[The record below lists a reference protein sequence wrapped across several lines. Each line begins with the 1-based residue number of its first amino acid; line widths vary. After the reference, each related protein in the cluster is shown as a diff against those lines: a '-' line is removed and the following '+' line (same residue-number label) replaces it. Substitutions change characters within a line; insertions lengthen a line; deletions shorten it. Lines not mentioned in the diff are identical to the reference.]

1 VVNPLGRRPGKSDTR
16 ADIIEAACISF
27 AEEGYDKAS
36 LRGIARRAGV
46 DPALIH
52 HYFAGKSEL
61 FMAALSIRRDPG
73 DIFDEVQASTA
84 AGESLVRAFLEEWE
98 PEGPSDGPS
107 PFLTVVQAVSAS
119 PDTARALRE
128 FLTERVWARQR
139 KDGKPP
145 GPNLRQSLITSQ
157 LFGIAVARY
166 VLCLEPLASATID
179 DVASWCGPM
188 VEATFARVDLEVP
201 Q

>member
-16 ADIIEAACISF
+16 TDIIEAACVSF

-61 FMAALSIRRDPG
+61 FMSTLSIRRDPS

-98 PEGPSDGPS
+98 PEDRSDGPS
-107 PFLTVVQAVSAS
+107 PFVTIVQALSAS
-119 PDTARALRE
+119 SDTARALRE

-139 KDGKPP
+139 KDGRPP

-157 LFGIAVARY
+157 LFGIALSRY
-166 VLCLEPLASATID
+166 VLGVEPLASATID
-179 DVASWCGPM
+179 EVASWCGPM
-188 VEATFARVDLEVP
+188 LQATYDRFGLDVP